1 MMESYFC
8 GMLRLALFWGGKG
21 SMGVSERVKVEELE
35 LPTSEKE
42 LQYGFK
48 SELLFENV
56 EVGGSLSSLA
66 KKS

>member
-1 MMESYFC
+1 
-8 GMLRLALFWGGKG
+8 
-21 SMGVSERVKVEELE
+21 MGVSERVKVEELE